1 MEDRIMDMD
10 TKRVTVEGLRGADVA
25 TIRVLTQDVLGLPVN
40 QIHPITVCDLFA
52 LAEVSD
58 QVPEQLAQD
67 LSAFVGRCGRELSD
81 LPDGAALDDYTQGLL
96 TMDASIVPE
105 TFRGVL
111 AGLSEEGDDGVKTIL
126 KGLASHFGDAVPQ
139 PFEVSEATSTASV
152 AAEKKAPAKKTKSK
166 AAAKKQNDAE
176 RREWIAEFAMSRLT
190 NYETGL
196 KESLLV
202 GAARHKAPWDDL
214 TEREVRS
221 VLRAMGREGKIRTT
235 VGRWL
240 VSR

>member
-1 MEDRIMDMD
+1 MSTN

-25 TIRVLTQDVLGLPVN
+25 TIKVLTQDILGLPLN
-40 QIHPITVCDLFA
+40 QIHPTTACDLFA

-67 LSAFVGRCGRELSD
+67 LSAFVQRCGRELSD
-81 LPDGAALDDYTQGLL
+81 LPDGASLDDYTGGLL
-96 TMDASIVPE
+96 KMDATLVPE
-105 TFRGVL
+105 TFRMAL
-111 AGLSEEGDDGVKTIL
+111 AALSEGADDGIKAVLDTL
-126 KGLASHFGDAVPQ
+126 VSHFDGVSAA
-139 PFEVSEATSTASV
+139 PFDVSEATSKAAT
-152 AAEKKAPAKKTKSK
+152 AAENKGVAKKAKAKSK
-166 AAAKKQNDAE
+166 AAAKKQNDQE
-176 RREWIAEFAMSRLT
+176 RRAWIAQFALGRLV

-202 GAARHKAPWDDL
+202 GAARHKAPWDDI

-221 VLRAMGREGKIRTT
+221 VLRAMGRDGKLRTT

-240 VSR
+240 ISR

>member
-1 MEDRIMDMD
+1 MNMD

-40 QIHPITVCDLFA
+40 QIHPTTVCDLFA

-81 LPDGAALDDYTQGLL
+81 LPDGSALEDYTQSLL
-96 TMDASIVPE
+96 TMDAGLVPE

-111 AGLSEEGDDGVKTIL
+111 AGLSEEGDDGVKAIL
-126 KGLASHFGDAVPQ
+126 EGLASYFGGAAPK
-139 PFEVSEATSTASV
+139 PFEVSEETSAASV
-152 AAEKKAPAKKTKSK
+152 AADKKAPAKKPKAKSK
-166 AAAKKQNDAE
+166 AAAKQQNDAE
-176 RREWIAEFAMSRLT
+176 RREWIAQFAMSRLA

-214 TEREVRS
+214 TDREVRS
-221 VLRAMGREGKIRTT
+221 VLRAMGREGKLRTT

-240 VSR
+240 VNR

>member
-1 MEDRIMDMD
+1 MNMD

-25 TIRVLTQDVLGLPVN
+25 TIKVLAQDVLGLPVN
-40 QIHPITVCDLFA
+40 QIHPSTVCDLFA

-67 LSAFVGRCGRELSD
+67 LSSFVNRCERELSD
-81 LPDGAALDDYTQGLL
+81 LPDSKALSDYTAGLL
-96 TMDASIVPE
+96 ALEAGLVPE
-105 TFRGVL
+105 TLRSL
-111 AGLSEEGDDGVKTIL
+111 IAGLNGDENEDVQAVLT
-126 KGLASHFGDAVPQ
+126 GLATHFATADAA
-139 PFEVSEATSTASV
+139 PFDVSEDKSIAAT
-152 AAEKKAPAKKTKSK
+152 AAAGRGKAAKPKKK
-166 AAAKKQNDAE
+166 AAAKKKDDTE
-176 RREWIAEFAMSRLT
+176 RREWIAQFAVGRLG

-202 GAARHKAPWDDL
+202 GAARHKAPWDDI

-221 VLRAMGREGKIRTT
+221 VLRAMGRDGKLRTT

-240 VSR
+240 LNR

>member
-1 MEDRIMDMD
+1 MNMD

-25 TIRVLTQDVLGLPVN
+25 TIKVLTQDVLGLPVN
-40 QIHPITVCDLFA
+40 QIHPSSLCDLFA

-67 LSAFVGRCGRELSD
+67 LSGFVSRCERELSD
-81 LPDGAALDDYTQGLL
+81 LPDGKALEDYTSGFLA
-96 TMDASIVPE
+96 MDASLAPE
-105 TFRGVL
+105 TLRVL
-111 AGLSEEGDDGVKTIL
+111 LGGLNEDGDEAIKDVL
-126 KGLASHFGDAVPQ
+126 SGLATHFAGSDPT
-139 PFEVSEATSTASV
+139 PFDVSEDKSLAAT
-152 AAEKKAPAKKTKSK
+152 AAEGRGKAAKPKKKKATTKKKDDT
-166 AAAKKQNDAE
+166 E
-176 RREWIAEFAMSRLT
+176 RRAWIAQFAVGRLG

-202 GAARHKAPWDDL
+202 GAARHKAPWDDI

-221 VLRAMGREGKIRTT
+221 VLRAMGRDGKLRTT

-240 VSR
+240 LNR